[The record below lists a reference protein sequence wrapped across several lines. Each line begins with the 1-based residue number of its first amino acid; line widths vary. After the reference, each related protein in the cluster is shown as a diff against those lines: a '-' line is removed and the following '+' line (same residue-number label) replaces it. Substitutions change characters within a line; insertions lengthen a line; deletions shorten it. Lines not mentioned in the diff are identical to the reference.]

1 VLWQSIK
8 APNFEW
14 TDSDGTKHTLNQVA
28 PNKPAVVALVLGNC
42 PRCDTQFA
50 MLEEKKAELNA
61 KGIELIAIA
70 STPENLRV
78 FKQMWSFDE
87 FESIP
92 IHGLFVLNAE
102 RDVVWQDVSAEAF
115 LDIDFLMNELQRSLS
130 PVQSIMVRG
139 RLQK

>member
-1 VLWQSIK
+1 
-8 APNFEW
+8 
-14 TDSDGTKHTLNQVA
+14 
-28 PNKPAVVALVLGNC
+28 
-42 PRCDTQFA
+42 
-50 MLEEKKAELNA
+50 MLEEKKAELTA
-61 KGIELIAIA
+61 KGIELVAIA
-70 STPENLRV
+70 STPENLPV

-130 PVQSIMVRG
+130 PLQSVMVRG
-139 RLQK
+139 HLQK